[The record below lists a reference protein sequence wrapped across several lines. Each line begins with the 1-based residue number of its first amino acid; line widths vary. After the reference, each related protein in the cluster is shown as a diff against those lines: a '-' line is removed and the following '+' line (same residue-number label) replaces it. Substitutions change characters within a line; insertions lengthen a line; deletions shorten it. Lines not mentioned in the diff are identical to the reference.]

1 MFMHPSLNQCLKA
14 LEQTHRQSFGQN
26 LGLLISGVS
35 GVGKTFLA
43 KIYQDRFPV
52 AETPEAKLYPVLYV
66 KLAETKTATDLLLQI
81 VKSITKVI
89 GKNSNKAFII
99 QERLSLLLQAHKVKL
114 VIIDE
119 VQECLTDI
127 DGITSQRMAKQLA
140 ALIDNNPEVAL
151 VLFGTPVAGRLL
163 KLKYGKSTER
173 LKGEEQLS
181 RRFLSEH
188 TLNIIPSRCECWLN
202 CCNYVAEQFKFKAF
216 SMNEKPMLNR
226 LHVATEGKIGLLT
239 KLFAIASASEESKLM
254 KKFEVA
260 YLTGINSS
268 AFNPFDTV
276 ALSDDAIIDI
286 LESREFG

>member
-1 MFMHPSLNQCLKA
+1 
-14 LEQTHRQSFGQN
+14 
-26 LGLLISGVS
+26 
-35 GVGKTFLA
+35 
-43 KIYQDRFPV
+43 
-52 AETPEAKLYPVLYV
+52 
-66 KLAETKTATDLLLQI
+66 
-81 VKSITKVI
+81 VI
-89 GKNSNKAFII
+89 GKNTNKAFIA
-99 QERLSLLLQAHKVKL
+99 QERLSFLLRAHKVKL

-151 VLFGTPVAGRLL
+151 ALFGTPVASRLL

-188 TLNIIPSRCECWLN
+188 ALNIIPSRCVCWLN
-202 CCNYVAEQFKFKAF
+202 CCNYVAEQFQQESF
-216 SMNEKPMLNR
+216 SIDEKPILNR

-239 KLFAIASASEESKLM
+239 KLFAIASKSNEPTLIKKLESS
-254 KKFEVA
+254 

-268 AFNPFDTV
+268 AFNPFDTET
-276 ALSDDAIIDI
+276 LNDDAVIDI
-286 LESREFG
+286 LESREFP